1 MAMLIPPQVPEIKSV
16 GAGSWNLLTHADFDG
31 SVEDC
36 FSGTSMHLSFSGYN
50 LPLHTGIHGS
60 QDVDAY
66 LLESI
71 IQVRDKGKWV
81 ADIDIL
87 NVVDS
92 NIGRV
97 DRHPFDLAC
106 NHESLYRSEMGL
118 TFIDTWDELLEGPE
132 STAIA
137 RAHGNWL
144 SRLALTCV
152 AAHKGYD
159 VYILPPSFC
168 WKCAIYL
175 ANSSNRA
182 LAIKNL
188 REVREAS
195 KTPAAPDPQIS
206 PAQRNTLAS
215 RSESVRSGSRRGYEK
230 DADDSV
236 GKGGTQSRLSAL
248 GQYLRSASGGKID
261 AENISRSS
269 TSSRQQISLNEGSP
283 PPLEIAMEFNHSQE
297 IEVVSKDRLV
307 LVL

>member
-1 MAMLIPPQVPEIKSV
+1 MCPVCDPSEIPHEFELKRVVGNIGRAGMAMLIPPQVPEIKSV
-16 GAGSWNLLTHADFDG
+16 DAGSWNLLTHADFDG

-118 TFIDTWDELLEGPE
+118 TSIDTWDELLEGPE

-152 AAHKGYD
+152 AADKGYD

-182 LAIKNL
+182 LAIKNP
-188 REVREAS
+188 RGARGF
-195 KTPAAPDPQIS
+195 KDP
-206 PAQRNTLAS
+206 
-215 RSESVRSGSRRGYEK
+215 
-230 DADDSV
+230 
-236 GKGGTQSRLSAL
+236 GGP
-248 GQYLRSASGGKID
+248 
-261 AENISRSS
+261 RSS
-269 TSSRQQISLNEGSP
+269 DITRTAQYSSI
-283 PPLEIAMEFNHSQE
+283 
-297 IEVVSKDRLV
+297 
-307 LVL
+307 